1 MKKRGKILALAAIVV
16 VGAVVLSR
24 CGHKNTAAEYESR
37 PTVKVENP
45 VRQDISLYTDLT
57 GLVEPQS
64 RASVMPK
71 MSGEV
76 LEVYF
81 QAGDTVQAGQA
92 LCKID
97 SDALTAL
104 KLQVDA
110 ASVAL
115 KNADS
120 NLSRTQALF
129 ADGFVS
135 QEAMEQAQNN
145 AQSAKIS
152 YESAKNQY
160 DLQVKYTTVTAPIDG
175 VIESRSV
182 EPHDHVSPA
191 GEICTISGASQLQVK
206 FGITEKIHQTM
217 ELGDSV
223 TLEKNGVD
231 YTGTVTEIGSMVNE
245 SSGLYDARAMVPD
258 AAGLTNGSRVKMTII
273 MDRVSQVLTVP
284 VDAVS
289 YDNGA
294 PFVYLYEDG
303 KAEKTEIEA
312 GIYDDENMEVKSGLT
327 SDSQVIVSWSNELVD
342 QGEVLLAQDSDGAQ
356 TETMRQQRR
365 RQRQVTKNDSTDKT
379 RTAASGYHHSLSDHH
394 RVLRFSVRHGHEA
407 GTDARDGDA
416 DVNHRHGVSGSQ
428 PGGRNRSG
436 YQERRRCDH
445 VIGLGR

>member
-16 VGAVVLSR
+16 VGA
-24 CGHKNTAAEYESR
+24 
-37 PTVKVENP
+37 VKVENP

-152 YESAKNQY
+152 YESA
-160 DLQVKYTTVTAPIDG
+160 
-175 VIESRSV
+175 
-182 EPHDHVSPA
+182 
-191 GEICTISGASQLQVK
+191 GEI
-206 FGITEKIHQTM
+206 HNR
-217 ELGDSV
+217 DS
-223 TLEKNGVD
+223 
-231 YTGTVTEIGSMVNE
+231 
-245 SSGLYDARAMVPD
+245 
-258 AAGLTNGSRVKMTII
+258 
-273 MDRVSQVLTVP
+273 
-284 VDAVS
+284 
-289 YDNGA
+289 
-294 PFVYLYEDG
+294 
-303 KAEKTEIEA
+303 
-312 GIYDDENMEVKSGLT
+312 
-327 SDSQVIVSWSNELVD
+327 
-342 QGEVLLAQDSDGAQ
+342 
-356 TETMRQQRR
+356 
-365 RQRQVTKNDSTDKT
+365 
-379 RTAASGYHHSLSDHH
+379 
-394 RVLRFSVRHGHEA
+394 
-407 GTDARDGDA
+407 A
-416 DVNHRHGVSGSQ
+416 D
-428 PGGRNRSG
+428 
-436 YQERRRCDH
+436 RRCDR
-445 VIGLGR
+445 VPERRTA

>member
-231 YTGTVTEIGSMVNE
+231 YTGTVTEI
-245 SSGLYDARAMVPD
+245 ARAMVPD

-356 TETMRQQRR
+356 TDGNNE
-365 RQRQVTKNDSTDKT
+365 
-379 RTAASGYHHSLSDHH
+379 TAAETT
-394 RVLRFSVRHGHEA
+394 EA
-407 GTDARDGDA
+407 GDK
-416 DVNHRHGVSGSQ
+416 
-428 PGGRNRSG
+428 
-436 YQERRRCDH
+436 E
-445 VIGLGR
+445 

>member
-182 EPHDHVSPA
+182 EPHDHVSSA

-217 ELGDSV
+217 ERV
-223 TLEKNGVD
+223 T
-231 YTGTVTEIGSMVNE
+231 
-245 SSGLYDARAMVPD
+245 A
-258 AAGLTNGSRVKMTII
+258 
-273 MDRVSQVLTVP
+273 
-284 VDAVS
+284 
-289 YDNGA
+289 
-294 PFVYLYEDG
+294 
-303 KAEKTEIEA
+303 
-312 GIYDDENMEVKSGLT
+312 
-327 SDSQVIVSWSNELVD
+327 
-342 QGEVLLAQDSDGAQ
+342 
-356 TETMRQQRR
+356 
-365 RQRQVTKNDSTDKT
+365 
-379 RTAASGYHHSLSDHH
+379 
-394 RVLRFSVRHGHEA
+394 
-407 GTDARDGDA
+407 
-416 DVNHRHGVSGSQ
+416 
-428 PGGRNRSG
+428 
-436 YQERRRCDH
+436 
-445 VIGLGR
+445 

>member
-24 CGHKNTAAEYESR
+24 CGHKNTAVEYESR
-37 PTVKVENP
+37 PTVRVENP

-135 QEAMEQAQNN
+135 QEAMEQAQNS
-145 AQSAKIS
+145 AQNAKIS

-175 VIESRSV
+175 VIESR
-182 EPHDHVSPA
+182 
-191 GEICTISGASQLQVK
+191 ICTISGASQLQVK

-223 TLEKNGVD
+223 TLEKNGAD

-258 AAGLTNGSRVKMTII
+258 AAGLTNGSRVKMTVI
-273 MDRVSQVLTVP
+273 MDHVSQVLTVP

-342 QGEVLLAQDSDGAQ
+342 QGEVLLAQDTDGAQ
-356 TETMRQQRR
+356 TDGNNE
-365 RQRQVTKNDSTDKT
+365 
-379 RTAASGYHHSLSDHH
+379 TAAETT
-394 RVLRFSVRHGHEA
+394 EA
-407 GTDARDGDA
+407 GDK
-416 DVNHRHGVSGSQ
+416 
-428 PGGRNRSG
+428 
-436 YQERRRCDH
+436 E
-445 VIGLGR
+445 